1 MTIVE
6 PSLNAVTWFTGDMAA
21 SVAFYE
27 LIGMGCEFGGS
38 ASSFSSMRIG
48 AGTYVNLQ
56 FDPGW
61 NATDARWGRFIL
73 WVNDVD
79 AIHGALLAAGHAPL
93 MAPAN
98 ASWGERYFHV
108 QDPAGHEV
116 SIARP
121 LAAD

>member
-6 PSLNAVTWFTGDMAA
+6 PSLNAVTLFTSDMAA

-27 LIGMGCEFGGS
+27 LIGMECEFGGADS
-38 ASSFSSMRIG
+38 PFSSMRLG

-56 FDPGW
+56 FEPDWIGIALP
-61 NATDARWGRFIL
+61 WGRFIV
-73 WVNDVD
+73 WVDDVD
-79 AIHGALLAAGHAPL
+79 AIHGALLAAGHVPL
-93 MAPAN
+93 MAPSD

-108 QDPAGHEV
+108 KDPAGHEV

>member
-1 MTIVE
+1 V
-6 PSLNAVTWFTGDMAA
+6 
-21 SVAFYE
+21 
-27 LIGMGCEFGGS
+27 
-38 ASSFSSMRIG
+38 
-48 AGTYVNLQ
+48 
-56 FDPGW
+56 
-61 NATDARWGRFIL
+61 

-79 AIHGALLAAGHAPL
+79 AIHGALLAAGHIPM

-121 LAAD
+121 LASD